1 MNAEESTMHAL
12 VAGGGIGGLAAAL
25 SLARQGYRVTVLERA
40 GAFTELG
47 AGIQLAPNAFDAL
60 DRLGVGR
67 RVRER
72 AVYIAELRFMDGVTG
87 ENVATVPVTERY
99 RSRFANPYA
108 VVHRVDL
115 YQPLLEACG
124 AADGIELVSGATVRS
139 YAQDPSGVT
148 VSTAE
153 GRTFS
158 GDLLVGADGI
168 RSAIRGQLVGDGDP
182 RICGHT
188 IYRSVI
194 PLRKVPEELRWNAVT
209 LWAAPGWHFVHYV
222 IGGGK
227 YLNLAATIDDGAG
240 TAVSGR
246 PAPRDHVRDRFREV
260 RGPARRLLELGEEWR
275 EWVLCDRDPVDV
287 WTDGRVTLLGDA
299 AHPML
304 QYAAQ
309 GACQSLEDAVVL
321 GEVLGGA
328 AFGDVPERLEKYNAE
343 RRRRTARIQLLAR
356 EMGEQLYHPA
366 GEAARVRNAMLRS
379 MGEDDMYQHM
389 AWLHGARPLWEETP

>member
-1 MNAEESTMHAL
+1 MNAKECTMHAL

-99 RSRFANPYA
+99 RRRFANPYA

-115 YQPLLEACG
+115 YQPLLAACG

-168 RSAIRGQLVGDGDP
+168 RSAIRDQLVGDGDP

-194 PLRKVPEELRWNAVT
+194 PLRKVPEDLRWNAVT

-227 YLNLAATIDDGAG
+227 YLNLAATIDDGAS

-246 PAPRDHVRDRFREV
+246 PAPRDHVRDRFGEV

-379 MGEDDMYQHM
+379 MGEDDLYQHM